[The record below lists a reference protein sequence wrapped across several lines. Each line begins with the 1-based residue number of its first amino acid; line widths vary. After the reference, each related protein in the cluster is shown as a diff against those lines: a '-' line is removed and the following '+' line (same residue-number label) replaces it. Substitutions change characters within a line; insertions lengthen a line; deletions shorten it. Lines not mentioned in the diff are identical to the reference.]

1 MCLQQPSRL
10 IKLLRFQQSIPYNNS
25 WNFVQRCLKMDID
38 LFIDVSLLLLPHGI
52 SDLNS
57 KPTKQ
62 WWSKTCVLF
71 CFFLVY
77 RECLYAPYFQIIFID
92 NIFHEL
98 NLHTLRVLHLTSCP
112 FYNKYLMLIFW
123 PKITLPYN
131 ATFIM
136 KFNLSHLLK
145 NMD

>member
-1 MCLQQPSRL
+1 VLATNTHVFRKTTLKVGLLKMCLQQPSRL

-92 NIFHEL
+92 NIWVESPHIEG
-98 NLHTLRVLHLTSCP
+98 SS
-112 FYNKYLMLIFW
+112 
-123 PKITLPYN
+123 PY
-131 ATFIM
+131 I
-136 KFNLSHLLK
+136 LSFL
-145 NMD
+145 